1 MALPVHAAM
10 MPRPIRRRMFTR
22 RSSGGIRTLA
32 CEAYRE
38 IRNRKIQAMQVRN
51 GSAKL
56 EGVTTT
62 DAAERVRPEE
72 CGPDGADDTAWKKE
86 EQWAITRL

>member
-1 MALPVHAAM
+1 
-10 MPRPIRRRMFTR
+10 
-22 RSSGGIRTLA
+22 
-32 CEAYRE
+32 
-38 IRNRKIQAMQVRN
+38 MQVRN

-62 DAAERVRPEE
+62 DVAKRVRPEE

-86 EQWAITRL
+86 EQWQSTRL